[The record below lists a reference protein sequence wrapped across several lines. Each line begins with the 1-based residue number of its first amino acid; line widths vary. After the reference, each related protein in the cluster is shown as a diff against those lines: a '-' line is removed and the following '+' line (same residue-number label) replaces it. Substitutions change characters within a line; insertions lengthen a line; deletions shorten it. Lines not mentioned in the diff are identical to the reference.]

1 MRKRHKK
8 FGAEVEDFLLYAL
21 VCKDDN
27 TFILGSCAEYNFRN
41 IYRNHI
47 YGMFDLSREWTA
59 KIIESG
65 KWPCLFVLET
75 RSCTKDDAIK
85 NLKVWNRIFIENGF
99 SFIKKQ
105 NTHLQEIDNLI
116 YEKIKNEINFKNF
129 ISCQNCKSKIY
140 RNEICKN
147 IFS

>member
-1 MRKRHKK
+1 MKKRNRK
-8 FGAEVEDFLLYAL
+8 FGAEAEDFVLYAM

-59 KIIESG
+59 KIIERG

-75 RSCTKDDAIK
+75 MCCTKDDAIK
-85 NLKVWNRIFIENGF
+85 YLKVWNRIFIENGF

-105 NTHLQEIDNLI
+105 NSNLHKMDQSK
-116 YEKIKNEINFKNF
+116 YEKLKNEINFEQF
-129 ISCQNCKSKIY
+129 ISCKNCQSRIF